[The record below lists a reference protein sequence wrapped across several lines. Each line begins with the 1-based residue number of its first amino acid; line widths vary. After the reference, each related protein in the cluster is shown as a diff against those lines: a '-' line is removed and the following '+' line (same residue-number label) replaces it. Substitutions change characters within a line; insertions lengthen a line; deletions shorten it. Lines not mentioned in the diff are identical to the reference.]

1 MALENSLYD
10 LIPRTEYIPDFY
22 KDDPFREY
30 QNPGRRKTATPS
42 STSTPMYDFSSDLL
56 GRHRPEHSQTV
67 EEIVNNGYFPIPQG
81 DPVTAI
87 ISDKKHTSWMG
98 LDDVI
103 GQVRKR
109 HELYQKNIYEI
120 EIAKCDAI
128 NVFLIQEAR
137 YGFATGRTYYS
148 LNKNLQDLYR
158 QQRDER
164 VTLWKD
170 ISLLRQTLPEAA
182 QKYLTAYRKVSVL
195 EDYKGDVK

>member
-1 MALENSLYD
+1 MALENTLYD

-30 QNPGRRKTATPS
+30 QNPGRRKTPAS
-42 STSTPMYDFSSDLL
+42 ALYARYDFSSDLVR
-56 GRHRPEHSQTV
+56 RHYPNHTQTV
-67 EEIVNNGYFPIPQG
+67 EEIVNNGYFSIPRG

-87 ISDKKHTSWMG
+87 ISDKKHTSWIG

-103 GQVRKR
+103 GQIRKR
-109 HELYQKNIYEI
+109 HELYQKNIYDI
-120 EIAKCDAI
+120 ELAKCDAI

-137 YGFATGRTYYS
+137 YGVATGRTYYS

-170 ISLLRQTLPEAA
+170 ISLLRQSSPEAA

-195 EDYKGDVK
+195 EDYNGDIK

>member
-1 MALENSLYD
+1 MDLQNTLYD
-10 LIPRTEYIPDFY
+10 LIPRTEYFPDFY
-22 KDDPFREY
+22 KDDPFKDY
-30 QNPGRRKTATPS
+30 QNPGRRKTS
-42 STSTPMYDFSSDLL
+42 SPISYTKYDSSDLI
-56 GRHRPEHSQTV
+56 RKHYPDHSQTV
-67 EEIVNNGYFPIPQG
+67 EHIVNNGYFSIPKG

-103 GQVRKR
+103 GQIQKR

-120 EIAKCDAI
+120 ELAKCDAI

-148 LNKNLQDLYR
+148 LNKDLQDLYR

-164 VTLWKD
+164 VCLWKD
-170 ISLLRQTLPEAA
+170 ISLLRQSLPEAV

-195 EDYKGDVK
+195 EDNKGDVK